1 MDSTRQDRAP
11 GGDDRRHLAPRIDRV
26 DFDRNALNI
35 CLIHFKQS
43 MDIAP
48 NRKPIGEARLIAFNQ
63 IVRFRNTSSTFN
75 WQWVDKRT
83 LRLTNPLTI
92 GPLVASSRF
101 LYLSG
106 NLRAARRFRLTPG
119 TRVNRLVEQDWQPPT
134 VVGVDWDDRNSILTL
149 VWSDGVSF
157 EGRSREIIVQD
168 AAGIEYWVNEGS
180 SFDVSPDYKTH
191 KFFMQGPEGGT
202 LLDSRFF
209 YIPAGSFTAFFT
221 SGYYNDEV
229 YSEWNA

>member
-11 GGDDRRHLAPRIDRV
+11 GGDDRRRLTPRIEKV
-26 DFDRNALNI
+26 DFDRNTLAV
-35 CLIHFKQS
+35 CLLHFKQD
-43 MDIAP
+43 MDIAFTRRP
-48 NRKPIGEARLIAFNQ
+48 FGEARLLVFNQ
-63 IVRFRNTSSTFN
+63 IVRFRNTSSQFN

-83 LRLTNPLTI
+83 LRLTNPLTQSA
-92 GPLVASSRF
+92 LVASPRF

-119 TRVNRLVEQDWQPPT
+119 TRVNRLVEQDWQPPS
-134 VVGVDWDDRNSILTL
+134 VVGVDWDDKNSILTL

-157 EGRSREIIVQD
+157 EGGSGEIIVQD
-168 AAGIEYWVNEGS
+168 AAGIEYWINDGS
-180 SFDVSPDYKTH
+180 PFDVSPDYKTH
-191 KFFMQGPEGGT
+191 KFFMQGPEGGA
-202 LLDSRFF
+202 LIDSGFF